1 MASDSEELKD
11 HTNSFKAICD
21 FVKDLNDVF
30 GEENQ
35 PIKLYSHLISKTTMG
50 HIEAVNKHI
59 TIFKNFCSENKESIL
74 NQDSSKLI
82 NGKIEYS
89 QRVYIDLEYIFTNA
103 DNDIKSAVWNH
114 LLFISSNLE
123 NNPEALKLMSIKKP
137 MSFGTDSKESEFLSN
152 MVEKIQSKINIQDTS
167 NPMECVSSLMSSGVV
182 DELVTEF
189 KDNINTGKIDL
200 GGLMNSLQG
209 MMSNLNSEIE
219 STGASLPFNPA
230 DMFNSLMAGMNTNN
244 GPVGAAPI
252 DISTIFGQL
261 AKKK

>member
-1 MASDSEELKD
+1 MASDLEELKD

-59 TIFKNFCSENKESIL
+59 TIFKDFCTLNEDSIL
-74 NQDSSKLI
+74 NKDSSKLI
-82 NGKIEYS
+82 NAKIEYS
-89 QRVYIDLEYIFTNA
+89 PRVYIDLEYIFSNA
-103 DNDIKSAVWNH
+103 DNDIKNAIWNH
-114 LLFISSNLE
+114 LIFISSNLD
-123 NNPEALKLMSIKKP
+123 NNPEALKLMLIKKP

-167 NPMECVSSLMSSGVV
+167 NPMECVSTLMSSGVV

-189 KDNINTGKIDL
+189 KDNLNTGKIDL
-200 GGLMNSLQG
+200 GGLMSSLQG
-209 MMSNLNSEIE
+209 MMSNL
-219 STGASLPFNPA
+219 STEMDSNGASLPFNPA
-230 DMFNSLMAGMNTNN
+230 DMFNTLMSGMNPNN
-244 GPVGAAPI
+244 GPVGASNL
-252 DISTIFGQL
+252 DINSIFGQL
-261 AKKK
+261 TKKN